1 MHDWDVTKNSYASP
15 STFCLKLAVLRRHN
29 VLPSFHRIKVY
40 GGEKN
45 LSINEIR
52 MSTINISLR
61 GVLSTFNSFQQL
73 WWDGSNVLTVR
84 YIYPQYISSMSL
96 MPSISSISAMSSIS
110 SISSM
115 SSISPIIWIIAK
127 VCFAHWSTSRL
138 ALGSPGCSFV
148 RRRHHDQ
155 HTTLRCFRPYKP

>member
-29 VLPSFHRIKVY
+29 VLPSFHRIKVS
-40 GGEKN
+40 GKN
-45 LSINEIR
+45 LSGINEIR

-96 MPSISSISAMSSIS
+96 MPSISSISPMSSIS

-115 SSISPIIWIIAK
+115 SSIFPIYVMKILIILW
-127 VCFAHWSTSRL
+127 F
-138 ALGSPGCSFV
+138 PPCSFLIYQ
-148 RRRHHDQ
+148 DLQ
-155 HTTLRCFRPYKP
+155 AS